1 MNLLIRPCVVGLV
14 PVQYLFFKTPAEL
27 SQLGERA
34 QVFEEG
40 RREEDA
46 FV

>member
-1 MNLLIRPCVVGLV
+1 MSLLIRPCVVGLV
-14 PVQYLFFKTPAEL
+14 PVQYLFKAPAEL